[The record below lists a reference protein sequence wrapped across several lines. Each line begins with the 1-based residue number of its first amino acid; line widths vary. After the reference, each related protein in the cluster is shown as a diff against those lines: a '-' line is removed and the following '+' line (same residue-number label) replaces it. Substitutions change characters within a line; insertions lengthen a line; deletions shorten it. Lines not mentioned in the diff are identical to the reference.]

1 MAESGTRSP
10 VPREGWRRVLRWW
23 GRAGAFLAGL
33 FLGAVLVG
41 LLSEGTVVVANPVP
55 LDQDVDPPGAVAGGG
70 ATEGGA
76 TGQVT
81 VDDDCLRAV
90 NAAQDVAQLVD
101 EMGEAIAVLNAAR
114 MDEVVRR
121 LQPLQ
126 RRLQASVEAC
136 EVRAGTGGGAS
147 AAEPTGSTPP
157 SGSTAPASPSATD

>member
-10 VPREGWRRVLRWW
+10 EPHEGWRRALRWW

-41 LLSEGTVVVANPVP
+41 LLSGGTVVVANPVP
-55 LDQDVDPPGAVAGGG
+55 LDRDVADPLGADGGD
-70 ATEGGA
+70 AEGGA
-76 TGQVT
+76 TGRVT
-81 VDDDCLRAV
+81 IDEDCLRAV

-101 EMGEAIAVLNAAR
+101 EMGEAIAALNAAR

-126 RRLQASVEAC
+126 RRLQASLESC
-136 EVRAGTGGGAS
+136 EVRAGAGGGPS
-147 AAEPTGSTPP
+147 GVEPTPSSPFPGPP
-157 SGSTAPASPSATD
+157 APASPSATD

>member
-10 VPREGWRRVLRWW
+10 EPREGWRRALRWW

-41 LLSEGTVVVANPVP
+41 LLSGGTVVVANPVP
-55 LDQDVDPPGAVAGGG
+55 LDRADDPLGAGGG
-70 ATEGGA
+70 AAEGGA
-76 TGQVT
+76 TGRVT
-81 VDDDCLRAV
+81 IDDDCLRAV

-101 EMGEAIAVLNAAR
+101 EMGEAIVALNAAR

-126 RRLQASVEAC
+126 RRLQASLETC
-136 EVRAGTGGGAS
+136 EVRAGTGGGPT
-147 AAEPTGSTPP
+147 AAVPAPSSPTTGPP
-157 SGSTAPASPSATD
+157 APGSPSATD

>member
-10 VPREGWRRVLRWW
+10 VPQEGWRRVLRWW

-41 LLSEGTVVVANPVP
+41 LLSEGAVVVANPVP
-55 LDQDVDPPGAVAGGG
+55 LDQALDPPGAADGG
-70 ATEGGA
+70 AAAGGA
-76 TGQVT
+76 TGQVSI
-81 VDDDCLRAV
+81 DDDCLRAV

-101 EMGEAIAVLNAAR
+101 ELGEAIVELNAAR

-126 RRLQASVEAC
+126 RRLQTSLETC
-136 EVRAGTGGGAS
+136 EVRAGTGGGPP
-147 AAEPTGSTPP
+147 AAVPTP
-157 SGSTAPASPSATD
+157 SSPSPGSPAPGSPSPTD